1 MNNAEKCYLQINT
14 NESVDF
20 QLGGAVIEK
29 RDCEKML
36 GVTLIEK
43 IILPNMWEHYAV
55 KLIINWEH

>member
-1 MNNAEKCYLQINT
+1 MNNAEKCHLLINT

-20 QLGGAVIEK
+20 QLGGSVTEK

-43 IILPNMWEHYAV
+43 IILTNMWESYAV
-55 KLIINWEH
+55 KLIIS

>member
-1 MNNAEKCYLQINT
+1 MNNAEKCHLLINT

-20 QLGGAVIEK
+20 QLGGSVTEK

-43 IILPNMWEHYAV
+43 IILTNMWESYAV
-55 KLIINWEH
+55 KLIIN